1 MSMYEVFVGAWPHLI
16 EGVQLTL
23 ILTVISIIA
32 GTTIAIF
39 LALGKTYG
47 PKYVKWPIIVFIEII
62 RGTPLLAQLFIL
74 YFGLPP
80 YGINLSG
87 FMVAFIGFT
96 INCSA
101 YTAEYLR
108 GSIMSIESNQ
118 LRVAQSLGMTK
129 WQGIFNVILPQ
140 ALRRVVPSWTN
151 EFIYL
156 LKYTSLAYMI
166 GTHELMTQAKFFA
179 SRNYEFFKVYLIV
192 ALFYLVIVVFFTQIF
207 NYVENKFTI
216 PGFEVEH

>member
-1 MSMYEVFVGAWPHLI
+1 MDIFNLFIEAWPLLF

-23 ILTVISIIA
+23 LLTVISIIS

-47 PKYVKWPIIVFIEII
+47 PKYVKWPITVFIEII

-87 FMVAFIGFT
+87 FTVAFIGFT

-118 LRVAQSLGMTK
+118 LRVAESLGMRK
-129 WQGIFNVILPQ
+129 WQGIFNIILPQ

-192 ALFYLVIVVFFTQIF
+192 ALFYLVIVLFFTRIF
-207 NYVENKFTI
+207 SYVEKQFKI
-216 PGFEVEH
+216 PGFEFEH